1 MCRSPLIVSL
11 LTMLALIL
19 AAGRALGQDCARP
32 PDRICELANSDDEI
46 FTGRV
51 LSAMHENGA
60 IRVQVLHVYRGG
72 VSGEIFVGVS
82 PLWQKFK
89 EGETYLFFTS
99 RDRSQPDSLR
109 ENEPCISKPISLA
122 GPDELAFLSSLGGG
136 LKTGSVF
143 GKLAKTVNF
152 VDLTPLPGIAIVLK
166 SEAESYS
173 VTTDTE
179 GKFEIL
185 DLPAGVYKVS
195 VAVPNTLRLFE
206 DDEFTIYPHGCMPE
220 DLYALNNASIS
231 GRITLPKGI
240 TVEGTKVSAISLT
253 GHANSATQADSQGRY
268 KIEGLAPGEYIVG
281 IIRDTAP
288 SVNANYPQSYFSATT
303 NREEAKKFVIS
314 GADHF
319 ADVDIEVPTAW
330 EVVKF
335 KVKATFED
343 GRPVTNQAINLSY
356 DGMGQGHGSRTD
368 SDGIASLSAV
378 KGEEF
383 YVVGLRMYEVNQ
395 GQVDSQCLSPVK
407 LGPVNYPQMIHVVY
421 SQDGCRNQSNVEGLG
436 QLRAHARGKLS
447 EVKITVAFPDGTPAA
462 YASVSILGK
471 KGANYFGGGF
481 LTDRNGDLDLPVP
494 EDEEFNVSGNLH
506 QPETHCGSKELTFN
520 TENGIRWRE
529 TSSAGANSPAWN
541 NVTGSTALVHLVLTS
556 TQCQPNR

>member
-166 SEAESYS
+166 SQVESYS

-185 DLPAGVYKVS
+185 DLPAGAYKVS

-206 DDEFTIYPHGCMPE
+206 DDEFTIYPHGCMP
-220 DLYALNNASIS
+220 
-231 GRITLPKGI
+231 
-240 TVEGTKVSAISLT
+240 
-253 GHANSATQADSQGRY
+253 
-268 KIEGLAPGEYIVG
+268 
-281 IIRDTAP
+281 
-288 SVNANYPQSYFSATT
+288 
-303 NREEAKKFVIS
+303 
-314 GADHF
+314 
-319 ADVDIEVPTAW
+319 
-330 EVVKF
+330 
-335 KVKATFED
+335 
-343 GRPVTNQAINLSY
+343 
-356 DGMGQGHGSRTD
+356 
-368 SDGIASLSAV
+368 
-378 KGEEF
+378 
-383 YVVGLRMYEVNQ
+383 
-395 GQVDSQCLSPVK
+395 
-407 LGPVNYPQMIHVVY
+407 
-421 SQDGCRNQSNVEGLG
+421 
-436 QLRAHARGKLS
+436 
-447 EVKITVAFPDGTPAA
+447 
-462 YASVSILGK
+462 
-471 KGANYFGGGF
+471 
-481 LTDRNGDLDLPVP
+481 
-494 EDEEFNVSGNLH
+494 
-506 QPETHCGSKELTFN
+506 
-520 TENGIRWRE
+520 
-529 TSSAGANSPAWN
+529 
-541 NVTGSTALVHLVLTS
+541 
-556 TQCQPNR
+556 

>member
-1 MCRSPLIVSL
+1 MRKSPFIISL
-11 LTMLALIL
+11 LTILALISL
-19 AAGRALGQDCARP
+19 SGPALGQDCAGP
-32 PDRICELANSDDEI
+32 PERICQLVNSDDEI

-51 LSAMHENGA
+51 LSAMDENGA
-60 IRVQVLHVYRGG
+60 IRVQVLHVYRGR
-72 VSGEIFVGVS
+72 VSGETFVGVF

-99 RDRSQPDSLR
+99 RDRSQPSFR
-109 ENEPCISKPISLA
+109 ENEPCITKPISLA

-136 LKTGSVF
+136 LKTGSIF
-143 GKLAKTVNF
+143 GKLAKTANLA
-152 VDLTPLPGIAIVLK
+152 DLTPLPGIAIVLK
-166 SEAESYS
+166 SQVESYS

-185 DLPAGVYKVS
+185 DLPAGAYKVS
-195 VAVPNTLRLFE
+195 VALPNTLRLLEE
-206 DDEFTIYPHGCMPE
+206 DDLTIYPYGCMPE

-231 GRITLPKGI
+231 GRVILPQGI
-240 TVEGTKVSAISLT
+240 TAEGTKVSAISLM
-253 GHANSATQADSQGRY
+253 GRASSATQADSRGRY

-288 SVNANYPQSYFSATT
+288 SVNANYPQTYFPATT
-303 NREEAKKFVIS
+303 NREEAKKIVIS

-319 ADVDIEVPTAW
+319 TDVDIEVPTAW

-335 KVKATFED
+335 QVKATFED
-343 GRPVTNQAINLSY
+343 GRPVTNQAVNLSY
-356 DGMGQGHGSRTD
+356 DGMGQGNGSRTD

-395 GQVDSQCLSPVK
+395 GHVDSQCLSPVK

-421 SQDGCRNQSNVEGLG
+421 SKDGCRNQSNVEGLG
-436 QLRAHARGKLS
+436 QLRAHARDKLS
-447 EVKITVAFPDGTPAA
+447 EVKIRVTFPDGTPAA
-462 YASVSILGK
+462 FASVSILGK
-471 KGANYFGGGF
+471 KGGIYFGASF

-494 EDEEFNVSGNLH
+494 ENEEFNVSGNLH
-506 QPETHCGSKELTFN
+506 QSETHCGSKELTFN
-520 TENGIRWRE
+520 TETAIRWRQ

-541 NVTGSTALVHLVLTS
+541 NVTSSAAPVHLVLTG
-556 TQCQPNR
+556 TQCQPNP